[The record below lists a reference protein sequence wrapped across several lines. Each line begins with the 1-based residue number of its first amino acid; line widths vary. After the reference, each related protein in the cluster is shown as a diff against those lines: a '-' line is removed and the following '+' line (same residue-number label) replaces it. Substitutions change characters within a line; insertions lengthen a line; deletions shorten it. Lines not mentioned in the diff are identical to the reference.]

1 MAVEVAEAA
10 VVGAVGANLAKL
22 GGRGVEAAMVVA
34 AAAAAAVGT
43 AVVALAE
50 GEWARETVVGAGSVG
65 AAEWAACWVGAV
77 AMAASSLRRHHRGL
91 GGC

>member
-10 VVGAVGANLAKL
+10 VVGAMGANLAKL

-43 AVVALAE
+43 AVPGAFNTSVA
-50 GEWARETVVGAGSVG
+50 S
-65 AAEWAACWVGAV
+65 
-77 AMAASSLRRHHRGL
+77 
-91 GGC
+91 